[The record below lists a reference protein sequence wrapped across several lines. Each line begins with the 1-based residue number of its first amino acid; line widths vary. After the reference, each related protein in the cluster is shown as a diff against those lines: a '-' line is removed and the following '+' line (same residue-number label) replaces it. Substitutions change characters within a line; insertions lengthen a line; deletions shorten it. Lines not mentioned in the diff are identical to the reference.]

1 MQFILTLLISVRE
14 RKLLKDGSGSSFS
27 EKEAVLSKMVAKH

>member
-14 RKLLKDGSGSSFS
+14 RKLLKDGSGLSFS